1 MRLLAY
7 FFAHGCRKIAKK
19 HPNSHIF
26 VSPGLA
32 IVKLMSTKITTLQH
46 LRKSTSA
53 YRIISHSSIRHPLLL
68 YQIQQRNNHCMG
80 SLQ

>member
-26 VSPGLA
+26 
-32 IVKLMSTKITTLQH
+32 
-46 LRKSTSA
+46 RKSWISYSKA
-53 YRIISHSSIRHPLLL
+53 YEHENYNFTAFKKKYIRIQDNFAQQHPSSTVALSNPTA
-68 YQIQQRNNHCMG
+68 
-80 SLQ
+80 